1 MFEQSISS
9 SKPSRT
15 NRPDAV
21 VTGRAVVSA
30 VRGARTA
37 CSTVLGRVDCGG
49 REGEYDAVSMLMLY
63 SCMCCIAGFTFHK
76 SLFT

>member
-9 SKPSRT
+9 SKPSLT

-49 REGEYDAVSMLMLY
+49 RVGEYDAVSMPM
-63 SCMCCIAGFTFHK
+63 
-76 SLFT
+76 LFTYVCAVLRIARNTYS